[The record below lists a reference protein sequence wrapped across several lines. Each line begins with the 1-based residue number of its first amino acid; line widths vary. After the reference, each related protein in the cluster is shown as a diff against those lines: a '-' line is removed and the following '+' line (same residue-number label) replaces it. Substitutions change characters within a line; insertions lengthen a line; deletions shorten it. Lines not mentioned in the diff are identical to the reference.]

1 MASGVYTV
9 WKTEIMKKTVD
20 MVNDSIK
27 AILLNNSHSFS
38 AANSAYSDISANE
51 LATEGGYTQNNKTLG
66 STAVAS
72 AAFDAADTAW
82 TSATFT
88 AYHCVLYDDTHA
100 SDILICSIDF
110 GGAQTVTSG
119 TFTIQWNASGIITLT

>member
-1 MASGVYTV
+1 MASGVYTI

-51 LATEGGYTQNNKTLG
+51 LATEGGYTQNDKALA
-66 STAVAS
+66 SKAVAS